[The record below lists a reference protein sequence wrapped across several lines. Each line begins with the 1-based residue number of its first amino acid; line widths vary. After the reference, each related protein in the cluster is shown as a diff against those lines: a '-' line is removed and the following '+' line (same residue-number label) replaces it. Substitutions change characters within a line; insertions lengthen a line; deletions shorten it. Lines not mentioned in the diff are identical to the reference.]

1 MQINT
6 VPFSTWLYH
15 VPFLEC
21 FLYFR
26 VQDAAIESLTTVRPY
41 SNEIHAQA
49 QLWLKKDPKASYE
62 AWKKCLPA
70 RGKFCKLVLNMLKY

>member
-1 MQINT
+1 MQCLSVT
-6 VPFSTWLYH
+6 TWLLH
-15 VPFLEC
+15 VLLC
-21 FLYFR
+21 FCSK
-26 VQDAAIESLTTVRPY
+26 DAATESLTTVRPY

-70 RGKFCKLVLNMLKY
+70 RCKFSV

>member
-1 MQINT
+1 MH
-6 VPFSTWLYH
+6 PF
-15 VPFLEC
+15 FLVC
-21 FLYFR
+21 FK
-26 VQDAAIESLTTVRPY
+26 DAATESLTTVRPY

-70 RGKFCKLVLNMLKY
+70 RCKDPIRTTYGTFWYFLLMICLLITMILS